1 MIVLAI
7 KMRILKDS
15 FDFDDDM
22 AIPLLDRSV
31 MRYVSS
37 FATASDCERRCLN
50 PTMIGLK
57 AR

>member
-1 MIVLAI
+1 
-7 KMRILKDS
+7 MRILKDS
-15 FDFDDDM
+15 FDFDDDEDM

-37 FATASDCERRCLN
+37 FATVSDCERRCLN
-50 PTMIGLK
+50 RTMIGLK